1 MNYCCNVLNLLAW
14 SIEGIT
20 QKTFIDILSCYLCKD
35 GDKKNECC
43 NINQTILRCQLLM
56 AYMYSP
62 ALVYI
67 SGIIDLL
74 STILFQVAADLHDY
88 AGRYGQTTKNYWG
101 EGTVLFVHVS
111 ITQLLCGIHRVIY
124 TQLYGWP
131 LHDFP
136 YCTL

>member
-56 AYMYSP
+56 AYMYSQHWFTSVGSLIYYP
-62 ALVYI
+62 PSCFRLQQTCMTMQGDMDRLRRTTEVRGQFYLYMYQSLSYSVAYI
-67 SGIIDLL
+67 
-74 STILFQVAADLHDY
+74 
-88 AGRYGQTTKNYWG
+88 
-101 EGTVLFVHVS
+101 E
-111 ITQLLCGIHRVIY
+111 
-124 TQLYGWP
+124 
-131 LHDFP
+131 
-136 YCTL
+136 